1 MRRVGA
7 VGVVF
12 TFLLGAW
19 AAEEG
24 GLFRETEKAFYASA
38 DVISFVR
45 PGLVVKIASASI
57 AANGTITADVRVTDP
72 KGLALDRDGVTTP
85 GPVSLSFIA
94 AVLPKGENR
103 YTSYTTRVRV
113 AAATGKQATQ
123 AAADAGGT
131 FTKLEDGLYRYTFRT
146 TAPAN
151 ADRSATHSIGVYAS
165 RNLSEFELGTNFAS
179 NVYNFV
185 PAGGAV
191 AQTHDIIRTE
201 SCNGCHE
208 DLNFHGGSRRGVE
221 MCVLCHSPQTSDPV
235 TGNVLDLGVMVHKI
249 HAGASLPS
257 VKAGGK
263 YQVNGFAG
271 LTDFSKINIPSNGG
285 VANCSVCHRVDPD
298 EKKRPVQ
305 AMSFLTNPSRA
316 NCGSCHDDVNFA
328 TGAGHRNLV
337 QTTDANCSRCHIPQ
351 GDSEY
356 DASISGAHTIANF
369 SQTLTGM
376 VLQITAVD
384 DGSAGKRPVVTFTVK
399 DRVGKAIPLASLDRL
414 TLYLS
419 GPTSD
424 YAGQTSTDAKAATAV
439 GDGVYR
445 ITFPTALAATAR
457 GSYRVS
463 LAGRKRTQLNAG
475 TEKQRQAD
483 DIANNVQFTFSVDG
497 SPVAARRQVV
507 DTAKCNACHVQLTF
521 HGTQNRVEQCAMC
534 HTADLV
540 DGTSKQSA
548 QFTAMIH
555 RIHRGQELGV
565 PFKLA
570 GLTWE
575 NVGYPGVL
583 SNCNGC
589 HVNNS
594 QQLPLKAG
602 LRDIQEPAGPIPSR
616 KPETNACTSCHATTA
631 AVSHAYLNTT
641 AVGESCA
648 ACHGPNAE
656 FSVDK
661 VHAQ

>member
-1 MRRVGA
+1 MRRYGA
-7 VGVVF
+7 IGLVF
-12 TFLLGAW
+12 TFLLAW
-19 AAEEG
+19 AAEHE
-24 GLFRETEKAFYASA
+24 GLFRETEKAFYADAS
-38 DVISFVR
+38 VISFVR
-45 PGLVVKIASASI
+45 PGLVVKVTAASI

-72 KGLALDRDGVTTP
+72 RGLALDRDGVYTP

-103 YTSYTTRVRV
+103 YNAYTTRVRV
-113 AAATGKQATQ
+113 AAGTGRQATQ

-146 TAPAN
+146 TAPASM
-151 ADRSATHSIGVYAS
+151 DRSATHTIGVYAN
-165 RNLSEFELGTNFAS
+165 RNLSEFELGTNYAS
-179 NVYNFV
+179 NVYSFV

-191 AQTHDIIRTE
+191 TQTHDIIRTE

-221 MCVLCHSPQTSDPV
+221 MCVLCHQPQTSDPV
-235 TGNVLDLGVMVHKI
+235 TGNNLDLGLMVHKI
-249 HAGASLPS
+249 HTGASLPS

-263 YQVNGFAG
+263 YQINGFAG
-271 LTDFSKINIPSNGG
+271 LVDYSKINTPANGG
-285 VANCSVCHRVDPD
+285 TKNCVTCHRLDPD
-298 EKKRPVQ
+298 EKKRPAQ
-305 AMSFLTNPSRA
+305 AMSFLTNPSRT

-328 TGAGHRNLV
+328 TGAGHRNLA
-337 QTTDANCSRCHIPQ
+337 QATDANCSRCHIPQ
-351 GDSEY
+351 GDSEL
-356 DASISGAHTIANF
+356 DASISGAHVVSNF
-369 SQTLTGM
+369 SETLTGM
-376 VLQITAVD
+376 VVAIQSVD
-384 DGSAGKRPVVTFTVK
+384 DGVAGKRPIVTFTVK
-399 DRVGKAIPLASLDRL
+399 DRAGAPIPLASLDRL

-424 YAGQTSTDAKAATAV
+424 YLGQTSTDAKLATAV
-439 GDGVYR
+439 GNGVYR
-445 ITFPTALAATAR
+445 ITFPTAIAATAK

-463 LAGRKRTQLNAG
+463 FAGRKRLQLAAG

-483 DIANNVQFTFSVDG
+483 DIAINAQMTFSVDG

-521 HGTQNRVEQCAMC
+521 HGTQNRVEQCVMC
-534 HTADLV
+534 HNSDLV

-548 QFTAMIH
+548 QFAAMIH
-555 RIHRGQELGV
+555 RIHSGKELGV
-565 PFKLA
+565 PYTLA
-570 GLTWE
+570 NLTWKD
-575 NVGYPGVL
+575 VGYPGVR

-594 QQLPLKAG
+594 QQLPLREG
-602 LRDIQEPAGPIPSR
+602 LRDIQEPAGPITSR
-616 KPETNACTSCHATTA
+616 KPITNACTSCHASTA
-631 AVSHAYLNTT
+631 AVSHAFIHT
-641 AVGESCA
+641 APVGESCA
-648 ACHGPNAE
+648 VCHGPNAE